1 MALIPLF
8 HVIAD
13 EFGTTAGSE
22 IIMGSFVKLD
32 PITGHV
38 VQATGAPSER
48 AIGIAGDTK
57 SVSTSGMPS
66 TNGAL
71 IGMQTTKSSFV
82 NRVSDGLT
90 DETKASAKMT
100 VYHSGGKF
108 ATNQYDTTATYTP
121 GADLYVGADG
131 KLQPTTAGSTQV
143 VGYIVSE
150 GPYPSGVPGTDVNGD
165 ISLGDYLVFI
175 LLP

>member
-13 EFGTTAGSE
+13 EFGIDSNAE
-22 IIMGSFVKLD
+22 VIMGEFVKFD
-32 PITGHV
+32 SATGLLV
-38 VQATGAPSER
+38 KATGAVSER
-48 AIGIAGDTK
+48 AIGLAGDTK
-57 SVSTSGMPS
+57 SSSTSGMP
-66 TNGAL
+66 TLNGAL
-71 IGMQTTKSSFV
+71 IGMQTTKSTFV

-108 ATNQYDTTATYTP
+108 ATNMYDTTDSFLP
-121 GADLYVGADG
+121 GAPLYIGTSGLQSTDG
-131 KLQPTTAGSTQV
+131 GSGQI
-143 VGYIVSE
+143 VGYVVSE
-150 GPYPSGVPGTDVNGD
+150 GAYPSGVPGTDVNGD

-175 LLP
+175 LAM